1 MAEQTVYLVDDDR
14 SCLKATARMLRLS
27 GYQVETFSS
36 PLDLLAR
43 ITPDVSGCIVM
54 DLRMPDMDGLALQRT
69 LHERECLLPI
79 IFLTAYGDIPTTV
92 TAMRDGAQDFLTKD
106 APAEALVSAIDKGLE
121 QSSQNASQSRE
132 LAKFEKK
139 RQRLTR
145 RQWQVL
151 ERVVQGKMNKQ
162 IAAELGIHERT
173 VKLHRALGM
182 KKLGISSVPELSI
195 LWSQARGK

>member
-1 MAEQTVYLVDDDR
+1 MAEQTVYLVDDDQ

-69 LHERECLLPI
+69 LHECECLLPI

-92 TAMRDGAQDFLTKD
+92 TAMRDGAQDFLTKA
-106 APAEALVSAIDKGLE
+106 APAEALVSAIDKALE

-139 RQRLTR
+139 RQLLTR

-173 VKLHRALGM
+173 VKLHRASGM

-195 LWSQARGK
+195 LWSQSRGK